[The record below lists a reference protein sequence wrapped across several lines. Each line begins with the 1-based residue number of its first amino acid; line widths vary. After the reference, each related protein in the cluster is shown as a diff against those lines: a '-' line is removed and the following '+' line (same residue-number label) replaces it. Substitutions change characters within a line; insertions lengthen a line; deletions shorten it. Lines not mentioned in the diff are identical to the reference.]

1 MSNVARLRPEPVTDP
16 AVAARAADRQ
26 AARFRKRVVATLTTT
41 ENALNIAFGAILSA
55 YIGNVLTVVD
65 NGPFNQWALA
75 GFFLLVGLFIGGLC
89 LGNTIMLE
97 GRFRLGA
104 LLMAG
109 GSVAA
114 FFSLRLA
121 AALAFEVPILRILYV
136 CWISMLLGSNAVM
149 TLVLYL
155 HHKSAK

>member
-1 MSNVARLRPEPVTDP
+1 MALPRPDFTAIDK
-16 AVAARAADRQ
+16 RADRS
-26 AARFRKRVVATLTTT
+26 AKLEETRFRKRVVATLTTM

-65 NGPFNQWALA
+65 NGPFDHFALA

-97 GRFRLGA
+97 GRFKTGLGLMGLGA
-104 LLMAG
+104 
-109 GSVAA
+109 VAA
-114 FFSLRLA
+114 FFSLRVA
-121 AALAFEVPILRILYV
+121 ADLAFEVPILQILYV
-136 CWISMLLGSNAVM
+136 CWVGMLLGSNAVM
-149 TLVLYL
+149 TFVLYL